1 MISLKYRT
9 SQFFQLSYLNF
20 SIAQKSFSSENYQI
34 VFCVGELKDKNYIK
48 RLEIIKYY
56 LLDVKYVI
64 VYREEI
70 VLRVSLFGS
79 V

>member
-1 MISLKYRT
+1 VKTTKLFSALANLK
-9 SQFFQLSYLNF
+9 
-20 SIAQKSFSSENYQI
+20 I
-34 VFCVGELKDKNYIK
+34 KNYIK
-48 RLEIIKYY
+48 RLEMIKYY

-70 VLRVSLFGS
+70 VLRVSLLGY